1 MTGPPLTG
9 PREDLLPR
17 WDIFEEHL
25 SEAAFLWS
33 RRDRCLLSPR
43 FDLAET
49 GLEEARL
56 VAHLDA
62 LAEAGDAVTRK
73 LLVPAL
79 EEEDPEHLST
89 AAYVLLAQR
98 GAEASRLLQEALGA
112 GDTARHAAIQRALEL
127 WEGPGWVERLSPL
140 FTAPLATSRA
150 LAVEVAAFHDEVP
163 DADAV
168 AALATHADA
177 GVRRSALRSAWV
189 LPDAVRAAFVPA
201 ALAAPEASVR
211 LAGVELGL
219 LGGMRTAWAA
229 CRELS
234 RTSCPERAQAW
245 LLLALGGGDTDLE
258 VVLRGLDAEQS
269 RPQALWALG
278 FSGRLAAADA
288 CIQALRAEPLIAALA
303 AEAFSAI
310 TGLPIEGRH
319 AVPHPEEAPELP
331 PLEEED
337 LDADLTPKPERDL
350 PLPAPDTIAAWWRSA
365 RKQFEPQTRYLLGQ
379 PFSKS
384 VLLSALTR
392 APMRRRHALALE
404 LALRSGGALRVQT
417 RGRVPRQHREQQ
429 AVARSPLRISGHSFD
444 ALMSR

>member
-98 GAEASRLLQEALGA
+98 GAEASSLLQEALGA

-140 FTAPLATSRA
+140 FTAPLAQFDVRGVARREAFGGEDHQRA
-150 LAVEVAAFHDEVP
+150 PVLHGFNAR
-163 DADAV
+163 
-168 AALATHADA
+168 
-177 GVRRSALRSAWV
+177 GRGQRRYYT
-189 LPDAVRAAFVPA
+189 
-201 ALAAPEASVR
+201 AAPRQVR
-211 LAGVELGL
+211 HPAYK
-219 LGGMRTAWAA
+219 
-229 CRELS
+229 
-234 RTSCPERAQAW
+234 RA
-245 LLLALGGGDTDLE
+245 
-258 VVLRGLDAEQS
+258 
-269 RPQALWALG
+269 
-278 FSGRLAAADA
+278 
-288 CIQALRAEPLIAALA
+288 
-303 AEAFSAI
+303 
-310 TGLPIEGRH
+310 
-319 AVPHPEEAPELP
+319 
-331 PLEEED
+331 
-337 LDADLTPKPERDL
+337 
-350 PLPAPDTIAAWWRSA
+350 
-365 RKQFEPQTRYLLGQ
+365 
-379 PFSKS
+379 
-384 VLLSALTR
+384 
-392 APMRRRHALALE
+392 
-404 LALRSGGALRVQT
+404 GGALR
-417 RGRVPRQHREQQ
+417 GEQVTVL
-429 AVARSPLRISGHSFD
+429 A
-444 ALMSR
+444 